1 MSKLQELRQAVL
13 AAATDPVIEADQL
26 ITFLRNGRLEDTGAG
41 LRYVA
46 TAEVIVIEW
55 RGSPHP
61 IARALALW
69 VRTRESEARD
79 AIAFEVEVIDH
90 KSVDMRFQVPFTE
103 NVVFD
108 GLDHQACAAA
118 VPDPDSFLPR

>member
-26 ITFLRNGRLEDTGAG
+26 ITFLRSGRLEDTGAG

-46 TAEVIVIEW
+46 TVEVIVIEW

-79 AIAFEVEVIDH
+79 AIAFEVDVIDH

>member
-13 AAATDPVIEADQL
+13 AAATDPIIEADQL

-41 LRYVA
+41 LRYAA

-79 AIAFEVEVIDH
+79 AIAFEVDVIDH

-108 GLDHQACAAA
+108 GVDHQACAAA